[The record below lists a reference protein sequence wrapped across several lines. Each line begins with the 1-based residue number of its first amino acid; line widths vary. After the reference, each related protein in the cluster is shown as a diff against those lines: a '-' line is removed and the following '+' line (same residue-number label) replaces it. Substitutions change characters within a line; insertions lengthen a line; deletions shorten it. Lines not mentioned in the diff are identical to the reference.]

1 MELSIDICFVGI
13 DSVQKTVAEALQGE
27 LRKAGIRLVLI
38 GEEND
43 SFYKRQKDGDF
54 GMIYNDTW
62 GAPYEPHAMVSSM
75 LVPSHADFQAQ
86 SGLPMKKELDE
97 KIREVLIST
106 DEENRK
112 TLYREI
118 LTTLHEEAVYLP
130 LTYKTLVKM
139 HAKNLTGADFTP
151 IRQFVPFDRMS
162 WK

>member
-1 MELSIDICFVGI
+1 
-13 DSVQKTVAEALQGE
+13 
-27 LRKAGIRLVLI
+27 
-38 GEEND
+38 
-43 SFYKRQKDGDF
+43 
-54 GMIYNDTW
+54 
-62 GAPYEPHAMVSSM
+62 M

-97 KIREVLIST
+97 KIRAVLIST

-130 LTYKTLVKM
+130 LTHKTLVKM
-139 HAKNLTGADFTP
+139 HAKNLSGADFTP